1 MTYQYA
7 NIFLKR
13 LCYIKDNSIGFDN
26 ISSCFCSKILH
37 REFVACST
45 RFVIFPDAECAVD
58 STAILFCT
66 SKKDENCIYE
76 EQSELTEIAIHINTD
91 HPGGVHDER
100 LYDISGLS
108 EFLTVNIG
116 K

>member
-1 MTYQYA
+1 M
-7 NIFLKR
+7 
-13 LCYIKDNSIGFDN
+13 
-26 ISSCFCSKILH
+26 
-37 REFVACST
+37 ACST
-45 RFVIFPDAECAVD
+45 CFVNFPDAECAVD

-66 SKKDENCIYE
+66 PKKDENCIYE
-76 EQSELTEIAIHINTD
+76 KQSELTEIAIHINTD